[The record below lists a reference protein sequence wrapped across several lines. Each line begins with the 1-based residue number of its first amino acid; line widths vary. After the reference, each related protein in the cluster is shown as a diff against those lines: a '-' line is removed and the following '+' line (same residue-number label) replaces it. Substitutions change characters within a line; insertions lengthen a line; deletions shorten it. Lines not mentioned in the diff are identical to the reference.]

1 MTRTRSIVVISAGLS
16 VPSSTRLLADVLG
29 EAVERAVSARGEEVA
44 VDYVELRP
52 LAHALADNL
61 LTGFPAGDLAE
72 AIDRV
77 SSADALVV
85 VTPVFSGSYS
95 GLFKTFFD
103 VLQLGALEGKP
114 VLVGATAGTARHSL
128 VLDHALRPL
137 FSYLRALVVPTGIFA
152 ASEDFGGG
160 GVDGGLRKRADRAA
174 TELAALLGCSGQPAV
189 ARPARQ
195 RSADEELAQPTP
207 FEQLLR
213 EAGGDSVR

>member
-1 MTRTRSIVVISAGLS
+1 MVRSIVVVSAGLS
-16 VPSSTRLLADVLG
+16 VPSSTRLLADLLG
-29 EAVERAVSARGEEVA
+29 EAVERAVSARGEEVE
-44 VDYVELRP
+44 VGYVELRP

-61 LTGFPAGDLAE
+61 LTGFPSGELADT
-72 AIDRV
+72 IGRV
-77 SSADALVV
+77 TRADALVV
-85 VTPVFSGSYS
+85 VTPVFAGSYS

-103 VLQLGALEGKP
+103 VLEPGALEGKP

-160 GVDGGLRKRADRAA
+160 GLDGGLRKRADRAA
-174 TELAALLGCSGQPAV
+174 TELAALLGCSGQATGGPP
-189 ARPARQ
+189 RR
-195 RSADEELAQPTP
+195 RSVEDQLAAPTP

>member
-1 MTRTRSIVVISAGLS
+1 MTRSIVVISAGLS

-29 EAVERAVSARGEEVA
+29 EAVERAVTARGEEVEIE
-44 VDYVELRP
+44 YVELRP
-52 LAHALADNL
+52 LAHALADHM
-61 LTGFPAGDLAE
+61 LTGFPVGDLAD

-77 SSADALVV
+77 IRADALVV
-85 VTPVFSGSYS
+85 VTPVFAGSYS

-103 VLQLGALEGKP
+103 VLEVGALEGKP

-137 FSYLRALVVPTGIFA
+137 FAYLRALVVPTGVFA

-160 GVDGGLRKRADRAA
+160 GLDGGLRKRADRAA
-174 TELAALLGCSGQPAV
+174 TELAALLGCAGKSTVHPP
-189 ARPARQ
+189 RR
-195 RSADEELAQPTP
+195 RSVEDEFADPTP